1 MLCSVYHEW
10 NEERAGTGTMSW
22 QAGDVVTLKS
32 GGPLMTVESVGG
44 LATRGEETVFC
55 VWSEPVSSRQ
65 VIQRGTFSPAVLER
79 GRRPP
84 PLALRGARA

>member
-1 MLCSVYHEW
+1 MH
-10 NEERAGTGTMSW
+10 W

-44 LATRGEETVFC
+44 VATPGQETVFC
-55 VWSEPVSSRQ
+55 VWSEPVSSRL

-79 GRRPP
+79 GRKPE
-84 PLALRGARA
+84 PLARGVSRG